1 MCQCADAKQT
11 IQRMSTKRN
20 VLGRGLS
27 ALLENAKTDITNT
40 KLENEGKVV
49 GAIANIEIS
58 NIEANPFQPRTN
70 FEEEALNEL
79 ASSIKEHG
87 IIQPI
92 TVRKLGYDK
101 YQLIS
106 GERRFRAS
114 QIAGLTSVPAYIRI
128 ANDQA
133 MLEMALVENIQREN
147 LDSIEVAISYKR
159 LIEECSLTQE
169 QLSQKVSKQRST
181 ITNYL
186 RLLKLPVEIQLAI
199 RNNDISMGHARALIN
214 IEDPDKQLDIYQQI
228 VLNNLSVRE
237 AEDLARGAKAETT
250 VISGNNNTTHK
261 KSSKGKLSF
270 EQLKV
275 VDDLR
280 AVFNTKVNI
289 NRETN
294 GRGKIVIPFKSDNDL
309 KRILDLL
316 DA

>member
-1 MCQCADAKQT
+1 
-11 IQRMSTKRN
+11 MSVKRN
-20 VLGRGLS
+20 ALGRGLS
-27 ALLENAKTDITNT
+27 ALLENAKTDITSNN
-40 KLENEGKVV
+40 KLEVEGKVV
-49 GAIANIEIS
+49 GAVANIEIS
-58 NIEANPFQPRTN
+58 CIETNPFQPRTT
-70 FEEEALNEL
+70 FEEDALNEL

-186 RLLKLPVEIQLAI
+186 RLLKLPVEIQSGI
-199 RNNDISMGHARALIN
+199 RNGDISMGHARALIN
-214 IEDPDKQLDIYQQI
+214 IENPEKQLAIYQQI

-237 AEDLARGAKAETT
+237 VEDLARGTKTQVAVTSNKNSSTD
-250 VISGNNNTTHK
+250 K
-261 KSSKGKLSF
+261 KSTKGSLSF

-289 NRETN
+289 SKEPN
-294 GRGKIVIPFKSDNDL
+294 GKGKIVIPFKSDNDL